1 MSNIILSSNNNSALI
16 QSLNE
21 SESRVIPS
29 IYSTK
34 EIYAPYST
42 NWYTIDSSSGNSG
55 DGQAVNF
62 DLPKYGFLQ
71 QMLFSYTKNI
81 VNDSTSGTP
90 DAALHKTPTGDIFNV
105 IDRVELL
112 SSSRILLTKYS
123 EDLIAEF
130 SALSSD
136 QLYAISAT
144 AIKEGAAASAG
155 STTNSIKFVIPLTF
169 FFDLNTMP
177 NLSFNE
183 PMSLRITFRD
193 TKQYSVARTPGSNAP
208 VVSVTNPQLMLRYK
222 MYDEADTAQVLS
234 NNYDSEQLNQL
245 IRRQYRENPQ
255 SHAHTGTDTSHTFE
269 IILRNVDVVNEFYA
283 LVRSKPTTVAA
294 GDESDAKVNELAEI
308 QELTLTASG
317 QELCKLTKEQLLY
330 MSLTENGYQTNN
342 SNLSTE
348 DGVKLLNVNKIQT
361 GLWCHGT
368 GSGKWSNGWSLREM
382 NNVVL
387 SVKCTVAAG
396 NTYTCYVQETT
407 SAIMSTSSATGRCS
421 IALAN

>member
-42 NWYTIDSSSGNSG
+42 NWYTIDSSSGNTG

-90 DAALHKTPTGDIFNV
+90 DTALHKTPTGDIFNV

-144 AIKEGAAASAG
+144 AIKEGAAAAAG
-155 STTNSIKFVIPLTF
+155 TTNSIKFVIPLTF

-193 TKQYSVARTPGSNAP
+193 TKQYSVARTVGSNAP
-208 VVSVTNPQLMLRYK
+208 VVSVSNPQLMLRYK

-255 SHAHTGTDTSHTFE
+255 SHAHTGTETTHTFE

-283 LVRSKPTTVAA
+283 LVRSKPTTPVAGA
-294 GDESDAKVNELAEI
+294 ESDAKVNELAEI

-387 SVKCTVAAG
+387 SIKCTVAAN

-407 SAIMSTSSATGRCS
+407 SAIMSTSSATGRCA

>member
-1 MSNIILSSNNNSALI
+1 MSNIILSSNSNSALI

-42 NWYTIDSSSGNSG
+42 NWYTIDSTSGNTG

-81 VNDSTSGTP
+81 VNP
-90 DAALHKTPTGDIFNV
+90 AADTNPHGIEKGDIFNV

-130 SALSSD
+130 SALSTD
-136 QLYAISAT
+136 QLNAIGETAT
-144 AIKEGAAASAG
+144 KGFTAAASPVAV
-155 STTNSIKFVIPLTF
+155 KFVIPLTF

-193 TKQYSVARTPGSNAP
+193 TKHFTGAPSGAVKP
-208 VVSVTNPQLMLRYK
+208 VVTIDSPQLMLRYK

-283 LVRSKPTTVAA
+283 LVRSKKTTPNA
-294 GDESDAKVNELAEI
+294 GGNDDANENVLAEI
-308 QELTLTASG
+308 EELTLTASG
-317 QELCKLTKEQLLY
+317 QELCKLSKEQLLY
-330 MSLTENGYQTNN
+330 MALTENGYQTNN
-342 SNLSTE
+342 SDLATASSITL
-348 DGVKLLNVNKIQT
+348 KNVNKIQT

-387 SVKCTVAAG
+387 SVKCTVEADR
-396 NTYTCYVQETT
+396 TYTCYVQETT
-407 SAIMSTSSATGRCS
+407 SAIMSTSSATGRTA

>member
-1 MSNIILSSNNNSALI
+1 MSNIILSSNSNSALI

-42 NWYTIDSSSGNSG
+42 NWYTIDSTSGNTG

-81 VNDSTSGTP
+81 VNDATGTA
-90 DAALHKTPTGDIFNV
+90 DTAQHKTPKGDIFNV

-144 AIKEGAAASAG
+144 AIKEGDEGGTS
-155 STTNSIKFVIPLTF
+155 NSIKFVIPLTF

-193 TKQYSVARTPGSNAP
+193 TKQYSVARTPSSNAP
-208 VVSVTNPQLMLRYK
+208 VVSVSNPQLMLRYK

-283 LVRSKPTTVAA
+283 LVRSKPTTVVA
-294 GDESDAKVNELAEI
+294 GAESAVGVNELAEI

-342 SNLSTE
+342 SNLSTQ
-348 DGVKLLNVNKIQT
+348 DGVKLSNVNKIQT

-387 SVKCTVAAG
+387 SIKCTVAAG
-396 NTYTCYVQETT
+396 NTYTAYVQETT
-407 SAIMSTSSATGRCS
+407 SAIMSTSSATGRTA

>member
-42 NWYTIDSSSGNSG
+42 NWYTIDSSSGNTG

-90 DAALHKTPTGDIFNV
+90 DTALHKTPTGDIFNV

-144 AIKEGAAASAG
+144 AIKEGAAAAAG
-155 STTNSIKFVIPLTF
+155 TTNSIKFVIPLTF

-193 TKQYSVARTPGSNAP
+193 TKQYSVARTVGSNAP
-208 VVSVTNPQLMLRYK
+208 VVSVSNPQLMLRYK

-255 SHAHTGTDTSHTFE
+255 SHAHTGTETTHTFE

-283 LVRSKPTTVAA
+283 LVRSKPTTPVAGA
-294 GDESDAKVNELAEI
+294 ESDAKVNELAEI

-387 SVKCTVAAG
+387 SVKCTVAAN

-407 SAIMSTSSATGRCS
+407 SAIMSTSSATGRTA

>member
-42 NWYTIDSSSGNSG
+42 NWYTIDSSSGNTG

-81 VNDSTSGTP
+81 VNDGTGTA
-90 DAALHKTPTGDIFNV
+90 DTALHQTPKGDIFNV

-144 AIKEGAAASAG
+144 AMKEGAERAG
-155 STTNSIKFVIPLTF
+155 V
-169 FFDLNTMP
+169 
-177 NLSFNE
+177 
-183 PMSLRITFRD
+183 
-193 TKQYSVARTPGSNAP
+193 Y
-208 VVSVTNPQLMLRYK
+208 
-222 MYDEADTAQVLS
+222 
-234 NNYDSEQLNQL
+234 
-245 IRRQYRENPQ
+245 
-255 SHAHTGTDTSHTFE
+255 
-269 IILRNVDVVNEFYA
+269 
-283 LVRSKPTTVAA
+283 
-294 GDESDAKVNELAEI
+294 
-308 QELTLTASG
+308 
-317 QELCKLTKEQLLY
+317 
-330 MSLTENGYQTNN
+330 
-342 SNLSTE
+342 
-348 DGVKLLNVNKIQT
+348 
-361 GLWCHGT
+361 
-368 GSGKWSNGWSLREM
+368 
-382 NNVVL
+382 
-387 SVKCTVAAG
+387 
-396 NTYTCYVQETT
+396 
-407 SAIMSTSSATGRCS
+407 
-421 IALAN
+421 

>member
-1 MSNIILSSNNNSALI
+1 MSNIILSSNSNSALI

-42 NWYTIDSSSGNSG
+42 NWYTIDSTSGNTG

-81 VNDSTSGTP
+81 VNDATGTA
-90 DAALHKTPTGDIFNV
+90 DTAQHKTPKGDIFNV

-144 AIKEGAAASAG
+144 AIKEGDEGGTS
-155 STTNSIKFVIPLTF
+155 NSIKFVIPLTF

-193 TKQYSVARTPGSNAP
+193 TKQYSVARTASSNAP
-208 VVSVTNPQLMLRYK
+208 VVSVSNPQLMLRYK

-283 LVRSKPTTVAA
+283 LVRSKPTTVVAGAESAA
-294 GDESDAKVNELAEI
+294 DVNELAEI

-342 SNLSTE
+342 SNLSTQ
-348 DGVKLLNVNKIQT
+348 DGVKLSNVNKIQT

-387 SVKCTVAAG
+387 SVKCTVAAN

-407 SAIMSTSSATGRCS
+407 SAIMSTSSATGRTA

>member
-42 NWYTIDSSSGNSG
+42 NWYTIDSSSGNTG

-81 VNDSTSGTP
+81 VNDAGDTNPHSIP
-90 DAALHKTPTGDIFNV
+90 KGDIFNV

-130 SALSSD
+130 SALSTD
-136 QLYAISAT
+136 QLNAIGAT
-144 AIKEGAAASAG
+144 ATKLVAAPGNPASGATPNSA
-155 STTNSIKFVIPLTF
+155 KFVIPLTF

-193 TKQYSVARTPGSNAP
+193 TKQFGVARVGATSPT
-208 VVSVTNPQLMLRYK
+208 VTINSPQLMLRYK

-255 SHAHTGTDTSHTFE
+255 TYVS
-269 IILRNVDVVNEFYA
+269 
-283 LVRSKPTTVAA
+283 
-294 GDESDAKVNELAEI
+294 
-308 QELTLTASG
+308 
-317 QELCKLTKEQLLY
+317 C
-330 MSLTENGYQTNN
+330 
-342 SNLSTE
+342 
-348 DGVKLLNVNKIQT
+348 
-361 GLWCHGT
+361 WCWY
-368 GSGKWSNGWSLREM
+368 S
-382 NNVVL
+382 
-387 SVKCTVAAG
+387 
-396 NTYTCYVQETT
+396 
-407 SAIMSTSSATGRCS
+407 
-421 IALAN
+421 

>member
-42 NWYTIDSSSGNSG
+42 NWYTIDSSSGNTG

-81 VNDSTSGTP
+81 DNDGTGGTA
-90 DAALHKTPTGDIFNV
+90 DVALHQTPKGDIFNV

-144 AIKEGAAASAG
+144 AIKEGAAADAG
-155 STTNSIKFVIPLTF
+155 VFNNSIKFVIPLTF

-193 TKQYSVARTPGSNAP
+193 TKQYSVGKTVGSGNP
-208 VVSVTNPQLMLRYK
+208 TVSITSPQLMLRYK

-255 SHAHTGTDTSHTFE
+255 TYVSAAGGTHTFE
-269 IILRNVDVVNEFYA
+269 LILRNVDVVNEFYA
-283 LVRSKPTTVAA
+283 LVRSKATGFVAGSNSA
-294 GDESDAKVNELAEI
+294 DDVNDLAEI
-308 QELTLTASG
+308 EELTLTASG
-317 QELCKLTKEQLLY
+317 QELCKLGKEQLLY
-330 MSLTENGYQTNN
+330 MALTENGYQTSN
-342 SNLSTE
+342 SSLESTSGINL
-348 DGVKLLNVNKIQT
+348 KNVNKIQT
-361 GLWCHGT
+361 GLWCQGT

-382 NNVVL
+382 NNVQI
-387 SVKCTVAAG
+387 SVKCKVVNG
-396 NTYTCYVQETT
+396 KTYTCYVQETT
-407 SAIMSTSSATGRCS
+407 SAIMSTSSATGRTA

>member
-42 NWYTIDSSSGNSG
+42 NWYTIDSSSGNTG

-81 VNDSTSGTP
+81 VNDRTGTT
-90 DAALHKTPTGDIFNV
+90 DDALHKTPKGDIFNV

-136 QLYAISAT
+136 QLHAISAT
-144 AIKEGAAASAG
+144 AMKEGDAAEVG
-155 STTNSIKFVIPLTF
+155 VYTNSIKFVIPLTF

-193 TKQYSVARTPGSNAP
+193 TKQYSVAKTPSSNNP
-208 VVSVTNPQLMLRYK
+208 TVSITSPQLMLRYK

-255 SHAHTGTDTSHTFE
+255 THVSTGGGSHTFE
-269 IILRNVDVVNEFYA
+269 VILRNVDVVNEFYA
-283 LVRSKPTTVAA
+283 LVRSKTTAFVAGSNSA
-294 GDESDAKVNELAEI
+294 DSVNDLAEI
-308 QELTLTASG
+308 EELTLTASG
-317 QELCKLTKEQLLY
+317 QELCKLSKEQLLY

-342 SNLSTE
+342 STLGAEPSI
-348 DGVKLLNVNKIQT
+348 KLQNVNKIQT

-387 SVKCTVAAG
+387 TIKCKVEAG
-396 NTYTCYVQETT
+396 KTYTAYVQETT
-407 SAIMSTSSATGRCS
+407 SAIMSTSSATGRTA

>member
-42 NWYTIDSSSGNSG
+42 NWYTIDSSSGNTG

-81 VNDSTSGTP
+81 NNDSTGTA
-90 DAALHKTPTGDIFNV
+90 DTAQHKTPKGDIFNV

-123 EDLIAEF
+123 EDLISEF

-144 AIKEGAAASAG
+144 AIKEGAEG
-155 STTNSIKFVIPLTF
+155 GVNNSIKFVIPLTF

-193 TKQYSVARTPGSNAP
+193 TKQYSVAKTVGSGNP
-208 VVSVTNPQLMLRYK
+208 TVSITSPQLMLRYK

-255 SHAHTGTDTSHTFE
+255 TYVSTGAGTHTFE

-283 LVRSKPTTVAA
+283 LVRSKATGFVAGSNSA
-294 GDESDAKVNELAEI
+294 DDVNNLAEI
-308 QELTLTASG
+308 EELTLTASG
-317 QELCKLTKEQLLY
+317 QELCKLNKEQLLY
-330 MSLTENGYQTNN
+330 MALTENGYQTNN
-342 SNLSTE
+342 SALESTSGINL
-348 DGVKLLNVNKIQT
+348 KNVNKIQT

-368 GSGKWSNGWSLREM
+368 GIW
-382 NNVVL
+382 
-387 SVKCTVAAG
+387 
-396 NTYTCYVQETT
+396 
-407 SAIMSTSSATGRCS
+407 
-421 IALAN
+421 

>member
-1 MSNIILSSNNNSALI
+1 MSNIILSSNSNSALI

-42 NWYTIDSSSGNSG
+42 NWYTIDSTSGNTG

-81 VNDSTSGTP
+81 VNDATGTA
-90 DAALHKTPTGDIFNV
+90 DTAQHKTPKGDIFNV

-144 AIKEGAAASAG
+144 AIKEGAEGGTS
-155 STTNSIKFVIPLTF
+155 NSIKFVIPLTF

-193 TKQYSVARTPGSNAP
+193 TKQYSVARTPSSNAP
-208 VVSVTNPQLMLRYK
+208 VVSVSNPQLMLRYK

-283 LVRSKPTTVAA
+283 LVRSKPTTVVA
-294 GDESDAKVNELAEI
+294 GDESAAGVNQLAEI

-342 SNLSTE
+342 SNLSTQ
-348 DGVKLLNVNKIQT
+348 DGVKLSNVNKIQT

-387 SVKCTVAAG
+387 SVKCTVAAN

-407 SAIMSTSSATGRCS
+407 SAIMSTSSATGRTA

>member
-1 MSNIILSSNNNSALI
+1 
-16 QSLNE
+16 
-21 SESRVIPS
+21 
-29 IYSTK
+29 
-34 EIYAPYST
+34 
-42 NWYTIDSSSGNSG
+42 
-55 DGQAVNF
+55 
-62 DLPKYGFLQ
+62 
-71 QMLFSYTKNI
+71 MLFSYTKNI
-81 VNDSTSGTP
+81 VNDGSQPTP
-90 DAALHKTPTGDIFNV
+90 DVALHQTPKGDIFNV

-144 AIKEGAAASAG
+144 AMKEGAAALAG
-155 STTNSIKFVIPLTF
+155 VYTNSIKFVIPLTF

-193 TKQYSVARTPGSNAP
+193 TKQYSVAKTVGSNNP
-208 VVSVTNPQLMLRYK
+208 TVSITSPQLMLRYK

-255 SHAHTGTDTSHTFE
+255 TYVAAAGGTHTFE

-283 LVRSKPTTVAA
+283 LVRSKPTGFVAGSNSA
-294 GDESDAKVNELAEI
+294 DDVNNLAEI
-308 QELTLTASG
+308 EELTLTASG
-317 QELCKLTKEQLLY
+317 QELCKLNKEQLLY
-330 MSLTENGYQTNN
+330 MALTENGYQTNN
-342 SNLSTE
+342 SNLESTS
-348 DGVKLLNVNKIQT
+348 GIKLQNVNKIQT

-387 SVKCTVAAG
+387 SVKCTVENG
-396 NTYTCYVQETT
+396 KTYTCYVQETT
-407 SAIMSTSSATGRCS
+407 SAIMSTSSATGRTA

>member
-42 NWYTIDSSSGNSG
+42 NWYTIDSSSGNTG

-81 VNDSTSGTP
+81 VNDGTGTA
-90 DAALHKTPTGDIFNV
+90 DTALHQTPKGDIFNV

-144 AIKEGAAASAG
+144 AMKEGEAAAAAVY
-155 STTNSIKFVIPLTF
+155 TNSIKFVIPLTF

-193 TKQYSVARTPGSNAP
+193 TKQYSIAKTVGSNNP
-208 VVSVTNPQLMLRYK
+208 TVSITSPQLMLRYK

-255 SHAHTGTDTSHTFE
+255 TYVSTGGTHTFE

-283 LVRSKPTTVAA
+283 LVRSKPTNFVA
-294 GDESDAKVNELAEI
+294 GSNSDVSVNNLAEI
-308 QELTLTASG
+308 EELTLTASG
-317 QELCKLTKEQLLY
+317 QELCKLNKEQLLY
-330 MSLTENGYQTNN
+330 MALTENGYQTNN
-342 SNLSTE
+342 SNLESTS
-348 DGVKLLNVNKIQT
+348 GIKLQNVNKIQT

-387 SVKCTVAAG
+387 TIKCNLENG
-396 NTYTCYVQETT
+396 KTYTCYVQETT
-407 SAIMSTSSATGRCS
+407 SAIMSTSSATGRTA

>member
-42 NWYTIDSSSGNSG
+42 NWYTIDSSSGNTG

-81 VNDSTSGTP
+81 DNDGTGTP
-90 DAALHKTPTGDIFNV
+90 DVVQHKTPKGDIFNV

-144 AIKEGAAASAG
+144 AMKEGAEG
-155 STTNSIKFVIPLTF
+155 GVNNSIKFVIPLTF

-193 TKQYSVARTPGSNAP
+193 TKQYSVAKTNGSGNP
-208 VVSVTNPQLMLRYK
+208 TVSITSPQLMLRYK

-255 SHAHTGTDTSHTFE
+255 TYVSTGAGTHTFE

-283 LVRSKPTTVAA
+283 LVRSKATGFVAGSNSA
-294 GDESDAKVNELAEI
+294 DDVNNLSEI
-308 QELTLTASG
+308 EELTLTASG
-317 QELCKLTKEQLLY
+317 QELCKLNKEQLLY
-330 MSLTENGYQTNN
+330 MALTENGYQTNN
-342 SNLSTE
+342 SALESTSGINL
-348 DGVKLLNVNKIQT
+348 KNVNKIQT

-387 SVKCTVAAG
+387 TIKCNVE
-396 NTYTCYVQETT
+396 NNKTYTAYVQETT
-407 SAIMSTSSATGRCS
+407 SAIMSTSSATGRTA

>member
-1 MSNIILSSNNNSALI
+1 MSNIILSSNSNSALI

-42 NWYTIDSSSGNSG
+42 NWYTIDSSSGNTG

-81 VNDSTSGTP
+81 VNDVTGTA
-90 DAALHKTPTGDIFNV
+90 DAALHQTPHGDIFNV

-144 AIKEGAAASAG
+144 AIKEGAAALAG
-155 STTNSIKFVIPLTF
+155 SVSNSIKFVIPLTF

-193 TKQYSVARTPGSNAP
+193 TKQYSVDRTAGSNAP
-208 VVSVTNPQLMLRYK
+208 VVSVSNPQLMLRYK

-255 SHAHTGTDTSHTFE
+255 THVSTGAGTHTFE

-283 LVRSKPTTVAA
+283 LVRSKLTTPVAGA
-294 GDESDAKVNELAEI
+294 SSLNTVNELAEI
-308 QELTLTASG
+308 LELTLTASG

-330 MSLTENGYQTNN
+330 MALTENGYQTNN

-382 NNVVL
+382 NNVVM
-387 SVKCTVAAG
+387 SIKCTVAAG

-407 SAIMSTSSATGRCS
+407 SAIMSTSSATGRTA

>member
-42 NWYTIDSSSGNSG
+42 NWYTIDSSSGNTG

-81 VNDSTSGTP
+81 VNDGTGTA
-90 DAALHKTPTGDIFNV
+90 DTALHQTPKGDIFNV

-144 AIKEGAAASAG
+144 AMKEGAAAAAVY
-155 STTNSIKFVIPLTF
+155 TNSIKFVIPLTF

-193 TKQYSVARTPGSNAP
+193 TKQYSVAKTVGSNNP
-208 VVSVTNPQLMLRYK
+208 TVSITSPQLMLRYK

-255 SHAHTGTDTSHTFE
+255 TYVSTGAGTHTFE

-283 LVRSKPTTVAA
+283 LVRSKPTGFVA
-294 GDESDAKVNELAEI
+294 GSNSDDV
-308 QELTLTASG
+308 
-317 QELCKLTKEQLLY
+317 
-330 MSLTENGYQTNN
+330 
-342 SNLSTE
+342 
-348 DGVKLLNVNKIQT
+348 
-361 GLWCHGT
+361 
-368 GSGKWSNGWSLREM
+368 
-382 NNVVL
+382 
-387 SVKCTVAAG
+387 
-396 NTYTCYVQETT
+396 
-407 SAIMSTSSATGRCS
+407 
-421 IALAN
+421 

>member
-42 NWYTIDSSSGNSG
+42 NWYVIDKSSGNTG
-55 DGQAVNF
+55 DGQAINF

-81 VNDSTSGTP
+81 VNDQTPAPGTP
-90 DAALHKTPTGDIFNV
+90 DTVAHQTPAGDIFNV

-136 QLYAISAT
+136 QLYAISST
-144 AIKEGAAASAG
+144 AIKEGAADG
-155 STTNSIKFVIPLTF
+155 VNNSIKFVIPLTF

-183 PMSLRITFRD
+183 PMSVRITFRD
-193 TKQYSVARTPGSNAP
+193 TKQYSKARTANSLSPT
-208 VVSVTNPQLMLRYK
+208 VSITNPQLMLRYK

-234 NNYDSEQLNQL
+234 ENYDSEQLNQL
-245 IRRQYRENPQ
+245 VRRQYRENPQ
-255 SHAHTGTDTSHTFE
+255 TFVATGAGTTHEFE
-269 IILRNVDVVNEFYA
+269 IILRNVDVVNEFYV
-283 LVRSKPTTVAA
+283 LVRSKLTAQVA
-294 GDESDAKVNELAEI
+294 GDHVADAVNNLAEI

-342 SNLSTE
+342 SSLGSQSGILLS
-348 DGVKLLNVNKIQT
+348 NVNKIQT

-387 SVKCTVAAG
+387 SIKCTVEADK
-396 NTYTCYVQETT
+396 TYTCYVQETT
-407 SAIMSTSSATGRCS
+407 SAIMSTSSATGRCA